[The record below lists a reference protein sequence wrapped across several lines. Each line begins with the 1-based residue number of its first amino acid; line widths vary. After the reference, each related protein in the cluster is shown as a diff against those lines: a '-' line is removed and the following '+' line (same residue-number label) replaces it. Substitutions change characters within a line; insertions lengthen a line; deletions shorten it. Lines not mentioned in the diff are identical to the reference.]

1 MENNMKNKLKAAL
14 GGIKNGTVRFI
25 KARGIYVVA
34 LSCVGAV
41 ALAAALTLKPEEQQN
56 QPPKSSAEPHQA
68 VHQDVGEHLDSYI
81 RPTPTP
87 GEQPSPTPIA
97 DFSPAPSTPKPAEK
111 KKLSPPVRGEVIW
124 GYAVNELIYSRTLDQ
139 WTTHTGVDIAA
150 PKGTEVNA
158 VFAGTVTDVFKDDA
172 LGVMVEVKGG
182 NDLIAVYG
190 SLKEEPPVKAGTR
203 VNAGDVIGYVG
214 DTAVS
219 ECGDK
224 SHLHFELLKNEKYV
238 NPEDHI
244 LFIKESK

>member
-1 MENNMKNKLKAAL
+1 M
-14 GGIKNGTVRFI
+14 
-25 KARGIYVVA
+25 A

-56 QPPKSSAEPHQA
+56 EPPKSSAEPHQA

-97 DFSPAPSTPKPAEK
+97 DFTPVPSTPKPAEK

-139 WTTHTGVDIAA
+139 RTTHTGVDIAA

-190 SLKEEPPVKAGTR
+190 SLKEEPPVTAGTR

>member
-56 QPPKSSAEPHQA
+56 EPPKSSAEPHQA

-87 GEQPSPTPIA
+87 IA
-97 DFSPAPSTPKPAEK
+97 DFTPAPSTPKPAEK

-158 VFAGTVTDVFKDDA
+158 VFAGTVTDVFKDDE